1 MDVIQFIPQF
11 LYRIRYRL
19 LWGSLIVTAL
29 VIYFTQFLPFSYTVN
44 SNIYAGVTNAS
55 SVTEERSDYFSINST
70 FDNIIN
76 IGKSK
81 GTLEKVSVRLLATCL
96 VHGNEGKDTPYILAK
111 HYRQLLQ
118 ITPKEVL
125 TLVDRQ
131 SVDKTTEN
139 LRKYRQPHKGN
150 FVFSIFSQPSNPFFS
165 FKALNKIIIRRLG
178 NSDLIDINYTCSDP
192 GIAQNTI
199 AILEE
204 ELTEAYEILRFS
216 STRNVIAYFEE
227 QVKKAKSALTKEEDD
242 LMRYNVQEEVINY
255 GEQTKALAIT
265 KYEVDDRYELARRQ
279 YESARSLL
287 DMLEKKMDVRARLIR
302 TNTDLLQELDKV
314 SKLNEKITEQEIF
327 TADTQHSTNEELTR
341 SKRELKQAE
350 DNISHLS
357 DNINEYA
364 FSKEGVGIQNMVN
377 EWLLAV
383 INEAKAQAELKVLE
397 DRRKDIREGYKTLS
411 PVGTQVN
418 RKERAVGL
426 AEDTYRE
433 VLRGLSEARLRLKNI
448 EMSTSNLQI
457 ITPPEY
463 PLTDNGRKRLLY
475 IIAAFAGSVIFII
488 GFSLLVEL
496 IDRTLRDAD
505 RSRRLTGLP
514 VIAAFNGISNLKFRG
529 FLKACNRRAAA
540 YVCQQLNQYLKP
552 GQSIVINLLSMEER
566 EGKSFLSRYFAD
578 YWKTEGLKVRIVSYH
593 IDFEVDK
600 KEYIQA
606 QQLSDFWQK
615 NDAEETPDIILVEY
629 PALCHFTV
637 PESVIAGANVNLLI
651 ANAVRLWSAKDD
663 ARMQSL
669 RKVLAEKPFF
679 LYLNNADREVVES
692 FTGPLPPY
700 NSLHSFLSNLAQLGL
715 TYQKAAVK

>member
-1 MDVIQFIPQF
+1 M
-11 LYRIRYRL
+11 
-19 LWGSLIVTAL
+19 
-29 VIYFTQFLPFSYTVN
+29 
-44 SNIYAGVTNAS
+44 
-55 SVTEERSDYFSINST
+55 
-70 FDNIIN
+70 
-76 IGKSK
+76 
-81 GTLEKVSVRLLATCL
+81 
-96 VHGNEGKDTPYILAK
+96 
-111 HYRQLLQ
+111 
-118 ITPKEVL
+118 
-125 TLVDRQ
+125 
-131 SVDKTTEN
+131 
-139 LRKYRQPHKGN
+139 
-150 FVFSIFSQPSNPFFS
+150 
-165 FKALNKIIIRRLG
+165 
-178 NSDLIDINYTCSDP
+178 
-192 GIAQNTI
+192 
-199 AILEE
+199 EE

-433 VLRGLSEARLRLKNI
+433 VLRGLSEARLRLKI
-448 EMSTSNLQI
+448 
-457 ITPPEY
+457 
-463 PLTDNGRKRLLY
+463 
-475 IIAAFAGSVIFII
+475 
-488 GFSLLVEL
+488 
-496 IDRTLRDAD
+496 
-505 RSRRLTGLP
+505 
-514 VIAAFNGISNLKFRG
+514 
-529 FLKACNRRAAA
+529 
-540 YVCQQLNQYLKP
+540 
-552 GQSIVINLLSMEER
+552 
-566 EGKSFLSRYFAD
+566 
-578 YWKTEGLKVRIVSYH
+578 
-593 IDFEVDK
+593 
-600 KEYIQA
+600 
-606 QQLSDFWQK
+606 
-615 NDAEETPDIILVEY
+615 
-629 PALCHFTV
+629 
-637 PESVIAGANVNLLI
+637 
-651 ANAVRLWSAKDD
+651 
-663 ARMQSL
+663 
-669 RKVLAEKPFF
+669 
-679 LYLNNADREVVES
+679 
-692 FTGPLPPY
+692 
-700 NSLHSFLSNLAQLGL
+700 
-715 TYQKAAVK
+715 

>member
-55 SVTEERSDYFSINST
+55 AVTQESVNYFSINST

-96 VHGNEGKDTPYILAK
+96 VHGNEYKDTPYILAK

-125 TLVDRQ
+125 ALVDRK

-139 LRKYRQPHKGN
+139 LNKYRKPNGAN
-150 FVFSIFSQPSNPFFS
+150 FVFSIFSQPSSPFFS
-165 FKALNKIIIRRLG
+165 YSALSKIVIKRLG
-178 NSDLIDINYTCSDP
+178 NSDLIDIVYTCSDP
-192 GIAQNTI
+192 GITQNTLV
-199 AILEE
+199 ILED
-204 ELTEAYEILRFS
+204 ELTKAYEILRFS

-227 QVKKAKSALTKEEDD
+227 QVKKAKANLTKEEDD
-242 LMRYNVQEEVINY
+242 LMHYSVQEEIINY

-265 KYEVDDRYELARRQ
+265 KYEVDDRYELTKRE
-279 YESARSLL
+279 YEGTRALL

-302 TNTDLLQELDKV
+302 TNTNLLQELDKV

-327 TADTQHSTNEELTR
+327 TTDTQHNNKEELLR

-350 DNISHLS
+350 ENISRLS

-383 INEAKAQAELKVLE
+383 INEAKAKAELKVLDE
-397 DRRKDIREGYKTLS
+397 RREDIREGYKSLS
-411 PVGTQVN
+411 PVGTQVK
-418 RKERAVGL
+418 RKERAVGI

-463 PLTDNGRKRLLY
+463 PLTDNGRKRALFVA
-475 IIAAFAGSVIFII
+475 AAFFGSLIFIM

-496 IDRTLRDAD
+496 IDRTLRDVE
-505 RSRRLTGLP
+505 RSKRLTGLP

-540 YVCQQLNQYLKP
+540 YACQQLNQYLKP
-552 GQSIVINLLSMEER
+552 GHTTVISLLSMEER
-566 EGKSFLSRYFAD
+566 EGKSFLAKYFSD

-593 IDFEVDK
+593 VDFETDN
-600 KEYIQA
+600 KEYVQA

-615 NDAEETPDIILVEY
+615 NEAEETPDILLVEY
-629 PALCHFTV
+629 PALCHHTV
-637 PESVIAGANVNLLI
+637 PESVIATADVNLLI
-651 ANAVRLWSAKDD
+651 ANAARLWSAKDD
-663 ARMQSL
+663 ARLQSL
-669 RKVLAEKPFF
+669 HKALAEKPFF

-692 FTGPLPPY
+692 FTGPLPPH
-700 NSLHSFLSNLAQLGL
+700 NPMHSFFSNLAQLGL
-715 TYQKAAVK
+715 TSQKAAVK